1 MKNTLYILLSIVLFC
16 SCNQVKTLQKTN
28 VKTNEK
34 TLVDNSKDVDEKK
47 TLSVSENVEKSTDVK
62 NNQNE
67 KEFSETEI
75 NTVNYDTSKPIVPE
89 TGKPPILS
97 ETKIKYKK
105 SSEKNNISIE
115 NTSQKNVNKTDIKE
129 NSEITEHS
137 IKKDDKTQVEK
148 IEIKKAP
155 VLTRII
161 IYVLIACFIWLF
173 IKFKWYNILSF
184 MWTKKI
190 K

>member
-62 NNQNE
+62 NNQNVNE
-67 KEFSETEI
+67 YSETETKI
-75 NTVNYDTSKPIVPE
+75 INYDTSKPIIPE

-97 ETKIKYKK
+97 ETTITNKK
-105 SSEKNNISIE
+105 GSEKNN
-115 NTSQKNVNKTDIKE
+115 NTVAKTTQKSVSKTDYKD
-129 NSEITEHS
+129 NLEITEHS

-184 MWTKKI
+184 LWTKKI